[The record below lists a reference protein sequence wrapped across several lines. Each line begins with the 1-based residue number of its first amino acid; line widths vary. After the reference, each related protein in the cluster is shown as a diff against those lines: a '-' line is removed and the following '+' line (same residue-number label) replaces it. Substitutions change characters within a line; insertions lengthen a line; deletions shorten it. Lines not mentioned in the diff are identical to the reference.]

1 MTAPFLRAYALASIK
16 VCHARK
22 ISAMGGMAA
31 QIPIK
36 NDQIANRKALA
47 FVKQDKEREATDGHD
62 GTWVAHP
69 DLVKVAR
76 DVFDTTM
83 PQQNQIDKL
92 LNSVSVTSEDLTAIP
107 EGTRTERSFR
117 HNIAVTL
124 GYMDSWLSG
133 VGCVPLY
140 NLMEDAATAEISR
153 AQLWQWLHHEAKFE
167 NGRTIDVEMVR
178 QTIAAEMELRMIRAG
193 SVVNRIPEAA
203 ELIEK
208 LVTEP
213 ELSEFLTLDAYDKL
227 VSEGK

>member
-16 VCHARK
+16 ACHARK

-124 GYMDSWLSG
+124 GEFALSIQMNGLFSGYMDSWLSG

-140 NLMEDAATAEISR
+140 NLMEDAAT
-153 AQLWQWLHHEAKFE
+153 
-167 NGRTIDVEMVR
+167 
-178 QTIAAEMELRMIRAG
+178 
-193 SVVNRIPEAA
+193 
-203 ELIEK
+203 
-208 LVTEP
+208 
-213 ELSEFLTLDAYDKL
+213 
-227 VSEGK
+227 